1 MISRVW
7 GYRAGLLFHSPE
19 PCAALGGWRPPV
31 TPGGS
36 RLASVLYRPLP
47 PTPKMPLQPLSL
59 VQLL

>member
-31 TPGGS
+31 TPLGS
-36 RLASVLYRPLP
+36 RLDSVLYRPLP